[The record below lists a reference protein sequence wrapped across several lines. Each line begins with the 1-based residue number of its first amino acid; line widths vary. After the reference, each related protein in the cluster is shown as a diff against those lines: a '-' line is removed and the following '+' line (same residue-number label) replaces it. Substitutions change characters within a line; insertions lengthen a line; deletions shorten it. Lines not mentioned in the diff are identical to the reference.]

1 MIKLIIMV
9 LFYFQAFVSDHGN
22 PSLYDATTI
31 IVNVG
36 DKNDNLPIFEESEVQ
51 INVPE
56 NAGQQTVHRVLAH
69 DKDDGVNGKIFYTI
83 DGRLL

>member
-1 MIKLIIMV
+1 MR
-9 LFYFQAFVSDHGN
+9 
-22 PSLYDATTI
+22 
-31 IVNVG
+31 
-36 DKNDNLPIFEESEVQ
+36 

>member
-1 MIKLIIMV
+1 MR
-9 LFYFQAFVSDHGN
+9 
-22 PSLYDATTI
+22 
-31 IVNVG
+31 
-36 DKNDNLPIFEESEVQ
+36 

-83 DGRLL
+83 DGRSDGLPWSLTKA